1 MYIYIYI
8 NDTNGDFWWQ
18 KKKIIKKIN
27 RLELRKKLTRQRENN
42 SNICIM

>member
-1 MYIYIYI
+1 MILME
-8 NDTNGDFWWQ
+8 TFGDK